1 MAKNAEIDINQ
12 RARPVEKF
20 NFFQDQRVRSAF
32 YQIITLAIV
41 GWLGWYLFTN
51 TTENLAARGMSTGFS
66 FLGSAAGFDTDFKL
80 IEYTPGIGTYGDIFI
95 IGALNTLFI
104 SFLAIVVSTFFGFI
118 LGVMRLSDNWLVSK
132 VTLAYI
138 EIFRNIP
145 LLIQIVFWYI
155 GVFSLLPMVR
165 KTIDISFGS
174 EMLLLNNRGLYMATP
189 VYGELFWVTAVAM
202 VVAVITVF
210 LMRRKAHKVQDESGE
225 QTPILLRSLLILT
238 VLPGIAFAL
247 TGTPLTWDMPVLEG
261 FNFVGGTTLPPS
273 FLALLLAL
281 SIYHSAQ
288 IAESVRAGILSVN
301 RGQHDAAMA
310 IGLKPGRVMALV
322 IIPQAMPA
330 IVPPMISQWM
340 NTVKNSSLAIAIGY
354 ADIVSLFMQ
363 TGLNQAGH
371 AVEMVGMTMAFY
383 MFISLSISWLLNIY
397 NKRVQLVER

>member
-1 MAKNAEIDINQ
+1 MAKNAETDINK

-20 NFFQDQRVRSAF
+20 DFFQDQRVRSIF
-32 YQIITLAIV
+32 YQLLTLSIV
-41 GWLGWYLFTN
+41 CWLGWYLISN
-51 TTENLAARGMSTGFS
+51 TTENLAARGMSTGFG
-66 FLGSAAGFDTDFKL
+66 FLSSTAGFDADFKL
-80 IEYTPGIGTYGDIFI
+80 IEYIPGKGSYGDIFI

-104 SFLAIVVSTFFGFI
+104 SFFAIVVSTLFGFL
-118 LGVMRLSDNWLVSK
+118 LGVLRLSNNWLVSK

-155 GVFSLLPMVR
+155 GVFSLLPVVR

-174 EMLLLNNRGLYMATP
+174 DMLLLNNRGLYLATP
-189 VYGELFWVTAVAM
+189 IYGELFWVTAVAFAAA
-202 VVAVITVF
+202 VVGV
-210 LMRRKAHKVQDESGE
+210 LMMRYKAHRLQDKSGE
-225 QTPILLRSLLILT
+225 QTPLMLRSLLLLIA
-238 VLPGIAFAL
+238 LPGVAFAL
-247 TGTPLTWDMPVLEG
+247 TGAPLSWDMPVLEG
-261 FNFVGGTTLPPS
+261 FNFVGGTSLPPS
-273 FLALLLAL
+273 FLALVVAL

-288 IAESVRAGILSVN
+288 IAESVRAGILSVS

>member
-1 MAKNAEIDINQ
+1 MAKNAETDINK

-20 NFFQDQRVRSAF
+20 DFFQVQRVRSIF
-32 YQIITLAIV
+32 YQLLTLSIV
-41 GWLGWYLFTN
+41 CWLGWYLVSN
-51 TTENLAARGMSTGFS
+51 TTENLAARGMSTGFG
-66 FLGSAAGFDTDFKL
+66 FLSSTAGFDADFKL
-80 IEYTPGIGTYGDIFI
+80 IEYIPGKGTYGDIFI
-95 IGALNTLFI
+95 
-104 SFLAIVVSTFFGFI
+104 FFGFL
-118 LGVMRLSDNWLVSK
+118 LGVLRLSNNWLVSK

-155 GVFSLLPMVR
+155 GVFSLLPVVR
-165 KTIDISFGS
+165 KTIDVSFGS
-174 EMLLLNNRGLYMATP
+174 DMLLLNNRGLYMATP
-189 VYGELFWVTAVAM
+189 IYGELFWVTAVAFA
-202 VVAVITVF
+202 VAVVGV
-210 LMRRKAHKVQDESGE
+210 LMMRRKAHRLQDESGE
-225 QTPILLRSLLILT
+225 QTPLMLRSLLLLIA
-238 VLPGIAFAL
+238 LPGVAFAL
-247 TGTPLTWDMPVLEG
+247 TGAPLSWDMPVLEG
-261 FNFVGGTTLPPS
+261 FNFVGGTSLPPS
-273 FLALLLAL
+273 FLALVVAL

-288 IAESVRAGILSVN
+288 IAESVRAGILSVS